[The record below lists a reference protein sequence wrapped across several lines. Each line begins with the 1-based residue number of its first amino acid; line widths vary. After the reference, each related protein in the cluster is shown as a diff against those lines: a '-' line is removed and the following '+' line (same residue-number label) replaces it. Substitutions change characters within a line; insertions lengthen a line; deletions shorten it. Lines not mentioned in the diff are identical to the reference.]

1 MEEYLKDTCFLD
13 FNHPNFDEFTK
24 NIDAQKEQKELAV
37 LLYLLVRDSFLYDPY
52 HLDLTENGLKAS
64 NVLLKKRAWCVE
76 KSTVLAA
83 CARKFGIPSRLG
95 YAIVTNHIGVE
106 KLTHYLRRDEIV
118 FHGFVELFINN
129 KWVKCTPAFDQRI
142 CKISN
147 VTPLDWDGETDSLFQ
162 EFENGKRFM
171 EYKFNYGTFDDV
183 PVTLMNTEM
192 QKYYPHLFEE
202 SHNTKEFSFKY
213 QSRIINPK

>member
-13 FNHPNFDEFTK
+13 FNHPNFDEFTQ

-37 LLYLLVRDSFLYDPY
+37 LLYFLVRDSFLYDPY
-52 HLDLTENGLKAS
+52 HLDLTKNGLKAS

-162 EFENGKRFM
+162 EYDHGKRFM
-171 EYKFNYGTFDDV
+171 EYKFNYGIFDDV
-183 PVTLMNTEM
+183 PIKLMNSEM

-202 SHNTKEFSFKY
+202 IYNTKEFSFKF

>member
-13 FNHPNFDEFTK
+13 FNHPNFDEFTQ
-24 NIDAQKEQKELAV
+24 NINSRQEQKELAIQ
-37 LLYLLVRDSFLYDPY
+37 LYFLVRDTFLYDPY

-171 EYKFNYGTFDDV
+171 EYKFNYGIFDDV
-183 PVTLMNTEM
+183 PIKLMNSEM

-202 SHNTKEFSFKY
+202 IYNTKEFSFKF